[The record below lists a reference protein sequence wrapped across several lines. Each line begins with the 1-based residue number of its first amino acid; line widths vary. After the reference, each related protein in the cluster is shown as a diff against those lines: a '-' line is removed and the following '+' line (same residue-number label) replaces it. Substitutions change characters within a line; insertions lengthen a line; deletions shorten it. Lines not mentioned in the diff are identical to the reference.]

1 MRIFTKMAKDYYASL
16 GVSKSANED
25 EIKKAYRKLAMQYHP
40 DKNPGNKQA
49 EEKFKEISEAYAVLS
64 DPEKRKKYD
73 TYGSAD
79 DMGGFGGGGFDFGGG
94 GFGGFSDI
102 FNEFFG
108 GGGGGQRSSRKSTF
122 QGEDGADLRYNLS
135 MSLKDIY
142 YGLEKKISFS
152 TFISCSPCGGS
163 GGKDGAKPIAC
174 KTCRGSGTVRR
185 QQGFFM
191 IETPCGSC
199 GGSGGVVAEKCS
211 NCRGEGRISKEK
223 TIDVK
228 IPAGVVD
235 GQRIR
240 LTGEG
245 EAGVRGGRTG
255 DLYIFVSVLKHE
267 FFEREGDD
275 LVCSAIVPFTDAI
288 LGGEI
293 EIPLLNGTKE
303 KIKIPEGVQYG
314 DVSTIREKG
323 LPILNTKRFGNL
335 RVKFILETPVKLT
348 EEQKRIMTQ
357 FKQSLGTSSNPKSEG
372 FLSKLRK
379 FF

>member
-1 MRIFTKMAKDYYASL
+1 MAKDYYASL

-40 DKNPGNKQA
+40 DKNPGNKEA

-64 DPEKRKKYD
+64 DPDKRKKYD

-79 DMGGFGGGGFDFGGG
+79 DMGGFGGSGGFDFS

-108 GGGGGQRSSRKSTF
+108 GSGGQGSRGGSRKSSF
-122 QGEDGADLRYNLS
+122 QGADGADLRYNLS
-135 MSLKDIY
+135 MSLKDVY
-142 YGLEKKISFS
+142 YGIEKKISFQ
-152 TFISCSPCGGS
+152 TFVFCSPCGGS
-163 GGKDGAKPIAC
+163 GGKDGSKPVTC
-174 KTCRGSGTVRR
+174 KTCKGSGSVRR
-185 QQGFFM
+185 QQGFFV

-199 GGSGGVVAEKCS
+199 GGSGGMVAEKCS
-211 NCRGEGRISKEK
+211 SCRGEGRISKEK
-223 TIDVK
+223 VLSVK
-228 IPAGVVD
+228 IPAGVID

-240 LTGEG
+240 LSGEG

-255 DLYIFVSVLKHE
+255 DLYVFVSISKHE

-275 LVCSAIVPFTDAI
+275 LMCAVTIPFTDAI

-293 EIPLLNGTKE
+293 EIPLIQGSKE
-303 KIKIPEGVQYG
+303 RVKIPEGVQYG
-314 DVSTIREKG
+314 EILTLQDKG
-323 LPILNTKRFGNL
+323 LPILNTKRFGRL
-335 RVKFILETPVKLT
+335 KVKFVIETPIKLSS
-348 EEQKRIMTQ
+348 EQKDLIAK
-357 FKQSLGTSSNPKSEG
+357 FKGSLGENSSPKSEG

>member
-1 MRIFTKMAKDYYASL
+1 MAKDYYASL
-16 GVSKSANED
+16 GVAKNASED
-25 EIKKAYRKLAMQYHP
+25 DVKKAYRKLAMQYHP
-40 DKNPGNKQA
+40 DKNPGNKKA

-64 DPEKRKKYD
+64 DAEKRAKYD
-73 TYGSAD
+73 RYGSAE

-94 GFGGFSDI
+94 GFGGFNDI

-108 GGGGGQRSSRKSTF
+108 GGSGQRTSRKTTF
-122 QGEDGADLRYNLS
+122 QGEDGADLRYNIS
-135 MSLKDIY
+135 MSLRDVY
-142 YGLEKKISFS
+142 YGIEKKISFS
-152 TFISCSPCGGS
+152 TFVFCSPCGGS
-163 GGKDGAKPIAC
+163 GGKDGAKPVAC
-174 KTCRGSGTVRR
+174 KTCKGSGAVRR

-191 IETPCGSC
+191 IESPCGSC
-199 GGSGGVVAEKCS
+199 GGSGGVIAEKCTM
-211 NCRGEGRISKEK
+211 CRGEGRVSKEK

-245 EAGVRGGRTG
+245 EAGVRGGKMG
-255 DLYIFVSVLKHE
+255 DLYVFVSVLKHD

-275 LVCSAIVPFTDAI
+275 LTCSAVIPFSDAI

-293 EIPLLNGTKE
+293 EIPLLNGSKE
-303 KIKIPEGVQYG
+303 KVKIPEGVQYG
-314 DVSTIREKG
+314 DVSIIREKG

-348 EEQKRIMTQ
+348 EEQKAIIKQ
-357 FKQSLGTSSNPKSEG
+357 FKSNLGTSSSPKSDS